1 MTLTIIDTFGFLFRN
16 FYALPP
22 LKSKKGT
29 PTGMITGFMNF
40 IASLG
45 RDFPTD
51 YVVFTLDSKEKETF
65 RKEIFKDY
73 KANRPEAPEDLKVQ
87 LPIAIDLIKEM
98 GFKMIEIPG
107 YESDDIIASLAKKAA
122 SQGIKVKIVSHDKDM
137 YQLIDDDKIVIFD
150 PIKKIEINEE
160 KCMEKFGVHPKDF
173 RDFQALVGDSS
184 DNIPGVK
191 GVGVKT
197 AAKLINQYHTL
208 ENIYEHIDEIKG
220 ALKKK
225 LIEGKEN
232 AFLSRELVT
241 LKTDLFD
248 KNLNLEEFKYPEYN
262 PILKVADKLIDLD
275 ITSIIERVKKEG
287 LFIKTKE
294 PNTQIEFEA
303 VLIEDEKELFEVIN
317 SIPKDAIVAFDTETN
332 SLENPE
338 IVGFSFA
345 WEEKRAY
352 YVPINHFYLGVGKQ
366 IDESKAIEAIK
377 ELFKR
382 KIVGHNLKFDL
393 KMLRKYGVYLEP
405 FSDTMILAW
414 IIDPDSPVGLDSVAK
429 RYLNHQ
435 NIKFKE
441 IIGKKKDF
449 SEVPIEEAT
458 KYAAEDALISLKL
471 YPVLTK
477 RLWDEVKWDLENI
490 EIPFINLL
498 IDMENEGIKLDI
510 EYMNEL
516 KEKITKKLN
525 ELTKEIYEL
534 AGSEFNIKSP
544 KQLSHILFEVLKLP
558 AKKKT
563 KTGYSTDE
571 KVLNSLKNAHPIMPK
586 LLEYRKLDKLLSTY
600 VIPLSEYA
608 KKDPNH
614 KIYTNFV
621 QTGTATGR
629 LSSKNPNLQNI
640 PTSTDINIRNAFV
653 AQKEF
658 VSLDY
663 SQIELRLLAHFSEDS
678 HLIEAFLNDKDIHL
692 ETAVKIFGAQNAK
705 EYRSVA
711 KSINFGLIYG
721 MGPKKL
727 SETINVSTKEAKE
740 FIEKY
745 FASFPTVKTFIEK
758 TKLEAREKG
767 YVETLF
773 KRRRFFDFASANAR
787 TIANFEREAV
797 NTIFQGSAADII
809 KKAMIEIKNRFPNSK
824 MILQIHDE
832 LIFEIDSKDE
842 AYEYQKI
849 MQEVVKLKVP
859 LKVGISFGKR
869 WGELK

>member
-220 ALKKK
+220 ALKNK

>member
-22 LKSKKGT
+22 LKSKKGI

-65 RKEIFKDY
+65 RKELFKDY

-98 GFKMIEIPG
+98 GFKMIEVPG

-137 YQLIDDDKIVIFD
+137 YQLIEDDKIVIFD
-150 PIKKIEINEE
+150 PIKKIEIDE
-160 KCMEKFGVHPKDF
+160 KGCIEKFGVHPKDF

-197 AAKLINQYHTL
+197 AAKLINEYHTL
-208 ENIYEHIDEIKG
+208 ENIYENIDKIKG
-220 ALKKK
+220 ALQKK

-248 KNLNLEEFKYPEYN
+248 NINLEEFKYPEIN
-262 PILKVADKLIDLD
+262 PILKVADKLIELD
-275 ITSIIERVKKEG
+275 ITSIIDRVKKDG
-287 LFIKTKE
+287 LFVKTKE
-294 PNTQIEFEA
+294 PDTQVKFDAI
-303 VLIEDEKELFEVIN
+303 LIENEKELNEIIE
-317 SIPKDAIVAFDTETN
+317 SIPNDAIVAFDTETN

-345 WEEKRAY
+345 WEKERAY
-352 YVPINHFYLGVGKQ
+352 YVPINHFYLGVGNQ
-366 IDESKAIEAIK
+366 IDEKNAINAIK
-377 ELFKR
+377 KLFTR
-382 KIVGHNLKFDL
+382 KIIGHNLKFDL
-393 KMLRKYGVYLEP
+393 KMLRKYGVKLEP
-405 FSDTMILAW
+405 HSDTIILAW
-414 IIDPDSPVGLDSVAK
+414 LNDPDSPVGLDSVAK

-441 IIGKKKDF
+441 VIGKKKDF

-471 YPVLTK
+471 YEVLTK

-498 IDMENEGIKLDI
+498 IDMENEGIMVDIDYLEKLRT
-510 EYMNEL
+510 E
-516 KEKITKKLN
+516 ITQKLEN
-525 ELTKEIYEL
+525 LTKEIYEL
-534 AGSEFNIKSP
+534 AGVEFNIKSP

-586 LLEYRKLDKLLSTY
+586 LLEYRKLDKMLSTY
-600 VIPLSEYA
+600 IIPLKEYA
-608 KKDPNH
+608 LKDKEH
-614 KIYTNFV
+614 KIYTNFI

-640 PTSTDINIRNAFV
+640 PTSTDINIRKAFI
-653 AQKEF
+653 AKNMF

-663 SQIELRLLAHFSEDS
+663 SQIELRLLAHFSKDK
-678 HLIEAFLNDKDIHL
+678 HLIDAFLNDKDIHL
-692 ETAVKIFGAQNAK
+692 ETAIKIFGEDKAK
-705 EYRSVA
+705 EFRSVA

-745 FASFPTVKTFIEK
+745 FASFPTVKTFIEN

-809 KKAMIEIKNRFPNSK
+809 KKAMLEIKRKYPNSK
-824 MILQIHDE
+824 MLLQIHDE
-832 LIFEIDSKDE
+832 LIFEIDSQDE

-849 MQEVVKLKVP
+849 MQNVVNLEVP
-859 LKVGISFGKR
+859 LKVGISFGKS
-869 WGELK
+869 WGDLK

>member
-317 SIPKDAIVAFDTETN
+317 SIPKDAVVAFDTETN

-345 WEEKRAY
+345 WEEKKAY